1 MKHRLVVL
9 GVALLFAAA
18 CAGGGGST
26 IAGSSPSASAA
37 VRADLAPTGQ
47 LRLGFPAQPPFLGQK
62 DPSSGQWKGL
72 AIAIGEALAKS
83 LGVPL
88 SPTQFAGPPLAY
100 QALQSGQVDVAF
112 AQVQLKPGGVSS
124 TGVIVSVQ
132 HSFLVRASATLS
144 TVADIDRD
152 GIKVGSNA
160 MEGHTPILAAQLK
173 HAKLVQFTTTGA
185 GVAALAAGQ
194 IDAWADGRAAL
205 EGVSA
210 QIPGSRVLDGSFF
223 TPMFAFEA
231 QASHTDGVAYLDSF
245 AATQL
250 SSGAIKQDIDTI
262 VGKPGVLAGA
272 AA

>member
-1 MKHRLVVL
+1 MKHRLVL
-9 GVALLFAAA
+9 FGVALLFLAA
-18 CAGGGGST
+18 CGGGGGST
-26 IAGSSPSASAA
+26 TAGSSPSVSGA

-72 AIAIGEALAKS
+72 AIAIGTALAKS

-88 SPTQFAGPPLAY
+88 APTQFAGPPLAY

-132 HSFLVRASATLS
+132 HTFLVKANAPFNSL
-144 TVADIDRD
+144 ADIDRD
-152 GIKVGSNA
+152 GVKVGSNA
-160 MEGHTPILAAQLK
+160 MEGHTSILAAQLK
-173 HAKLVQFTTTGA
+173 HAQVVQFTSTGA
-185 GVAALAAGQ
+185 GIAALAAGK

-205 EGVSA
+205 DGVSA

-223 TPMFAFEA
+223 TPMFAFEI
-231 QASHTDGVAYLDSF
+231 QASHTEGAAYLDSF
-245 AATQL
+245 ATSQL
-250 SSGAIKQDIDTI
+250 SSGAIKQYIDTI
-262 VGKPGVLAGA
+262 IGKPGVLAGA